1 MKTIS
6 SRLFSPGKEQGGM
19 AKISREELLKDQRVI
34 EEIKR
39 HLWIESEKAG
49 HDIGFDKAA
58 EDWLARFSAGWVKHY
73 MPDKTKKSNPLKKG
87 KAF

>member
-1 MKTIS
+1 MKKILS
-6 SRLFSPGKEQGGM
+6 ALFNNQGAMGM
-19 AKISREELLKDQRVI
+19 AKISKEELLRDPRVI

-58 EDWLARFSAGWVKHY
+58 DDWITKFSAGWVNHY
-73 MPDKTKKSNPLKKG
+73 MTTKSAVSRKTSK
-87 KAF
+87 